1 LASLVTSGSLVRVL
15 LARWYITVTGL
26 LLSLALAAAAYVL
39 FPPQYSSTGTV
50 VLLPASQRGQNSLLN
65 FDSSL
70 NTTALIVVQ
79 GLSAPQVSTEL
90 GLASTD
96 KYTVVNGSASLTG
109 KVNETSG
116 PFISFTA
123 QSPYPD
129 ESTAIVGQ
137 LTAKAQEELKDLQGT
152 LKVRAKNNITIQS
165 VIVATPPKAVWDML
179 LRTMG
184 IALLLGIL
192 ITVGAACAF
201 DRSAMKTRLRKSQRR
216 ITESAGDP
224 ARQLSRSIPDI
235 A

>member
-1 LASLVTSGSLVRVL
+1 LVRAL

-79 GLSAPQVSTEL
+79 ALNAPQVSTEL

-96 KYTVVNGSASLTG
+96 KYTVVNGGASLTG

-116 PFISFTA
+116 PFISVTA
-123 QSPYPD
+123 RSAGPT
-129 ESTAIVGQ
+129 ESSVTVSRVLVEAQQQLVERQKSLRVFKRDAIG
-137 LTAKAQEELKDLQGT
+137 LE
-152 LKVRAKNNITIQS
+152 
-165 VIVATPPKAVWDML
+165 IVAGPTPPKL
-179 LRTMG
+179 LLSGPLKSMG
-184 IALLLGIL
+184 VTLLLGIGSTVAAACL
-192 ITVGAACAF
+192 RDRSAARRRSTAKSRVSEGHRSANGWSPTVGA
-201 DRSAMKTRLRKSQRR
+201 T
-216 ITESAGDP
+216 DP
-224 ARQLSRSIPDI
+224 VG
-235 A
+235 